1 MEKIWKGLCLCL
13 DVGDIQSRIV
23 DHRPIT
29 QGEIRYFVREFEE
42 KRGHREVRLLEKL
55 NKLVVETNQVVL
67 PHCTQTMHEHL
78 CEALTRL
85 EAANHMTLRI
95 QQRELE
101 AQQSPYIQASLERR
115 REDWEE
121 FLKEQQSQ
129 KEEVDEEHTKAVGR
143 LSCQYSEMKKDLAKF
158 SHF

>member
-1 MEKIWKGLCLCL
+1 MPHMKLGSCQGQCG
-13 DVGDIQSRIV
+13 GDMCPQMVVNAPLLS
-23 DHRPIT
+23 
-29 QGEIRYFVREFEE
+29 
-42 KRGHREVRLLEKL
+42 RLL
-55 NKLVVETNQVVL
+55 
-67 PHCTQTMHEHL
+67 P
-78 CEALTRL
+78 
-85 EAANHMTLRI
+85 
-95 QQRELE
+95 
-101 AQQSPYIQASLERR
+101 QSPYMQASLERR